1 MANTLALGASE
12 ATLAGS
18 SPASSTKWGYGG
30 TGIRNGFKPRWIF
43 IHEGSIPSIPTN
55 KKEITMRTEELT
67 IVNFEWVISSDRNDV
82 IFITRENFEEEY
94 L

>member
-43 IHEGSIPSIPTN
+43 IHEGSIPSLPTI
-55 KKEITMRTEELT
+55 KRK
-67 IVNFEWVISSDRNDV
+67 
-82 IFITRENFEEEY
+82 
-94 L
+94 

>member
-30 TGIRNGFKPRWIF
+30 TGIRNGI
-43 IHEGSIPSIPTN
+43 
-55 KKEITMRTEELT
+55 
-67 IVNFEWVISSDRNDV
+67 
-82 IFITRENFEEEY
+82 
-94 L
+94 

>member
-30 TGIRNGFKPRWIF
+30 IGIRNGFKPRWIF
-43 IHEGSIPSIPTN
+43 IHEGSIPSLPTI
-55 KKEITMRTEELT
+55 KRK
-67 IVNFEWVISSDRNDV
+67 
-82 IFITRENFEEEY
+82 
-94 L
+94 